1 MRPRQDGAVRCK
13 IKENMNQKTL
23 LQTAL
28 LASLEAGEEIMHIYT
43 DPSQDFGI
51 ERKADN
57 SPLTLADKA
66 SNQVIMR
73 HLAGTGIPVLSEEG
87 QHLPYE
93 ERGTWHRL
101 WVVDPLDGTKEFI
114 KKNGEFTV
122 NVALVVEGQP
132 VLGVVY
138 VPATRVLYYGIVGE
152 GAWKCVVPALEAG
165 LPEPAHLAEFLSAGS
180 DADGWAPFGGVSLP
194 VGDGHEVF
202 TIVASRSHM
211 SPETQAYIQEMERVH
226 GQVRTVSSGSS
237 IKICLVAEGVADAY
251 PRYAPTMEW
260 DTAAG
265 DAVARA
271 AGRAVTSAATGQP
284 LAYNKPDLL
293 NPWFLVE

>member
-1 MRPRQDGAVRCK
+1 M
-13 IKENMNQKTL
+13 ENKNLKTL

-28 LASLEAGEEIMHIYT
+28 LASLEAGEEIMRIYT
-43 DPSQDFGI
+43 DPKQDFGI

-66 SNQVIMR
+66 SHRVIMNY
-73 HLAGTGIPVLSEEG
+73 LAATPIPVLSEEG
-87 QHLPYE
+87 RHLPYE
-93 ERGTWHRL
+93 ERSGWDCL

-122 NVALVVEGQP
+122 NVALVQQGAP

-138 VPATRVLYYGIVGE
+138 VPVTRVLYYGMVGE
-152 GAWKCVVPALEAG
+152 GAWKCTVPALGSSLPEAG
-165 LPEPAHLAEFLSAGS
+165 SLAAFLSQGAPS
-180 DADGWAPFGGVSLP
+180 DGKAPFGGEQLP
-194 VGDGHEVF
+194 VGRGHDVF
-202 TIVASRSHM
+202 TVVASRSHM

-271 AGRAVTSAATGQP
+271 AGRAVRNAENGKP
-284 LAYNKPDLL
+284 LLYNKPDLL

>member
-1 MRPRQDGAVRCK
+1 M
-13 IKENMNQKTL
+13 ENKNLKTL

-28 LASLEAGEEIMHIYT
+28 LASLEAGEEIMRIYT
-43 DPSQDFGI
+43 DPKQDFGI

-66 SNQVIMR
+66 SHRVIMNY
-73 HLAGTGIPVLSEEG
+73 LTATPIPVLSEEG
-87 QHLPYE
+87 RHLPYE
-93 ERGTWHRL
+93 ERSGWDCL

-122 NVALVVEGQP
+122 NVALVQQGAP

-152 GAWKCVVPALEAG
+152 GAWKCTVPALGSG
-165 LPEPAHLAEFLSAGS
+165 LPEADSLAAFLSQGAPS
-180 DADGWAPFGGVSLP
+180 DGKASFGGEQLP
-194 VGDGHEVF
+194 VGRGHDVF
-202 TIVASRSHM
+202 TVVASRSHM

-271 AGRAVTSAATGQP
+271 AGRAVRNAENGKP
-284 LAYNKPDLL
+284 LLYNKPDLL

>member
-1 MRPRQDGAVRCK
+1 M
-13 IKENMNQKTL
+13 ENKNLKTL

-28 LASLEAGEEIMHIYT
+28 LASLEAGEEIMRIYT
-43 DPSQDFGI
+43 DPKQDFGI

-66 SNQVIMR
+66 SHRVIMNY
-73 HLAGTGIPVLSEEG
+73 LAATPIPVLSEEG
-87 QHLPYE
+87 RHLPYE
-93 ERGTWHRL
+93 ERSGWDCL

-122 NVALVVEGQP
+122 NVALVQQGAP

-138 VPATRVLYYGIVGE
+138 VPATRVLYYGMVGE
-152 GAWKCVVPALEAG
+152 GAWKCTVPALGSG
-165 LPEPAHLAEFLSAGS
+165 LPEADSLAAFLSQGAPS
-180 DADGWAPFGGVSLP
+180 DGKAPFGGEQLP
-194 VGDGHEVF
+194 VGRGHDVF
-202 TIVASRSHM
+202 TVVASRSHM

-237 IKICLVAEGVADAY
+237 IKMCLVAEGVADAY

-271 AGRAVTSAATGQP
+271 AGRAMRNAENGKP
-284 LAYNKPDLL
+284 LLYNKPDLL

>member
-1 MRPRQDGAVRCK
+1 M
-13 IKENMNQKTL
+13 ENKNLKTL

-28 LASLEAGEEIMHIYT
+28 LASLEAGEEIMRIYT
-43 DPSQDFGI
+43 DPKQDFGI

-66 SNQVIMR
+66 SHQVIMR
-73 HLAGTGIPVLSEEG
+73 YLAAIPIPVLSEEG
-87 QHLPYE
+87 RHLPYE
-93 ERGTWHRL
+93 ERSGWDCL

-122 NVALVVEGQP
+122 NVALVRQGAP

-152 GAWKCVVPALEAG
+152 GAWKCTVPALGSG
-165 LPEPAHLAEFLSAGS
+165 LPEADSLATFLSQGAPS
-180 DADGWAPFGGVSLP
+180 DGKAPFGGEQLP
-194 VGDGHEVF
+194 VGRGHDVF
-202 TIVASRSHM
+202 TVVASRSHM

-226 GQVRTVSSGSS
+226 GQVCTVSSGSS

-271 AGRAVTSAATGQP
+271 AGRAVRNAENGKP
-284 LAYNKPDLL
+284 LLYNKPDLL

>member
-1 MRPRQDGAVRCK
+1 M
-13 IKENMNQKTL
+13 ENKNLKTL

-28 LASLEAGEEIMHIYT
+28 LASLEAGEEIMRIYT
-43 DPSQDFGI
+43 DPKQDFGI

-66 SNQVIMR
+66 SHRVIMR
-73 HLAGTGIPVLSEEG
+73 YLAATPIPVLSEEG

-93 ERGTWHRL
+93 ERSGWDCL

-122 NVALVVEGQP
+122 NVALVRQGAP

-152 GAWKCVVPALEAG
+152 GAWKCTVPALEAN
-165 LPEPAHLAEFLSAGS
+165 LPEADSLAAFLSQGAPS
-180 DADGWAPFGGVSLP
+180 DGKAPFGGEPLP
-194 VGDGHEVF
+194 TDQGHDTF
-202 TIVASRSHM
+202 TVVASRSHM
-211 SPETQAYIQEMERVH
+211 SPETQAYIQKMEH

-251 PRYAPTMEW
+251 PRFAPTMEW

-271 AGRAVTSAATGQP
+271 AGRAVTNAENGKP
-284 LAYNKPDLL
+284 LLYNKPNLL

>member
-1 MRPRQDGAVRCK
+1 M
-13 IKENMNQKTL
+13 ENKNLKTL

-28 LASLEAGEEIMHIYT
+28 LASLEAGEEIMRIYT
-43 DPSQDFGI
+43 DPKQDFGI

-66 SNQVIMR
+66 SHKVIMR
-73 HLAGTGIPVLSEEG
+73 YLAATPIPVLSEEG
-87 QHLPYE
+87 RHLPYE
-93 ERGTWHRL
+93 ERSGWDCL

-122 NVALVVEGQP
+122 NVALVQQGAP

-138 VPATRVLYYGIVGE
+138 VPVTRVLYYGIVGE
-152 GAWKCVVPALEAG
+152 GAWKCTVPALGSG
-165 LPEPAHLAEFLSAGS
+165 LPEADSLAAFLSQGAPSG
-180 DADGWAPFGGVSLP
+180 GKAPFGGEQLP
-194 VGDGHEVF
+194 VGRGHDVF
-202 TIVASRSHM
+202 TVVASRSHM

-271 AGRAVTSAATGQP
+271 AGRAVRNAENGKP
-284 LAYNKPDLL
+284 LLYNKPDLL

>member
-1 MRPRQDGAVRCK
+1 M
-13 IKENMNQKTL
+13 ENKNLKTL

-28 LASLEAGEEIMHIYT
+28 LASLEAGEEIMRIYT
-43 DPSQDFGI
+43 DPKQDFGI

-66 SNQVIMR
+66 SHRVIMNY
-73 HLAGTGIPVLSEEG
+73 LAATPIPVLSEEG
-87 QHLPYE
+87 RHLPYE
-93 ERGTWHRL
+93 ERSGWDCL

-122 NVALVVEGQP
+122 NVALVQQGAP

-152 GAWKCVVPALEAG
+152 GAWKCTVPALGSG
-165 LPEPAHLAEFLSAGS
+165 LPEADSLATFLSQGAPS
-180 DADGWAPFGGVSLP
+180 DGKAPFGGEQLP
-194 VGDGHEVF
+194 VGRGHDVF
-202 TIVASRSHM
+202 TVVASRSHM

-237 IKICLVAEGVADAY
+237 IKICLVAEGAADAY

-271 AGRAVTSAATGQP
+271 AGRAVRNAENGKP
-284 LAYNKPDLL
+284 LLYNKPDLL

>member
-1 MRPRQDGAVRCK
+1 M
-13 IKENMNQKTL
+13 ENKNLKTL

-28 LASLEAGEEIMHIYT
+28 LASLEAGEEIMRIYT
-43 DPSQDFGI
+43 DPKQDFGI

-66 SNQVIMR
+66 SHRVIMR
-73 HLAGTGIPVLSEEG
+73 YLAATPIPVLSEEG
-87 QHLPYE
+87 RHLPYE
-93 ERGTWHRL
+93 ERCGWDCL

-122 NVALVVEGQP
+122 NVALVQQGAP

-152 GAWKCVVPALEAG
+152 GAWKCTMPALEAN
-165 LPEPAHLAEFLSAGS
+165 LPEAGSLAAFLSQGAPS
-180 DADGWAPFGGVSLP
+180 ASTSPFGGEPLP
-194 VGDGHEVF
+194 TDQGHDTF
-202 TIVASRSHM
+202 TVVASRSHM
-211 SPETQAYIQEMERVH
+211 SPETQAYILEMERVH

-251 PRYAPTMEW
+251 PRFAPTMEW

-271 AGRAVTSAATGQP
+271 AGRAVTNAENGKP
-284 LAYNKPDLL
+284 LLYNKPDLL

>member
-1 MRPRQDGAVRCK
+1 MRY
-13 IKENMNQKTL
+13 
-23 LQTAL
+23 
-28 LASLEAGEEIMHIYT
+28 LAAT
-43 DPSQDFGI
+43 P
-51 ERKADN
+51 
-57 SPLTLADKA
+57 
-66 SNQVIMR
+66 
-73 HLAGTGIPVLSEEG
+73 IPVLSEEG

-93 ERGTWHRL
+93 ERSGWDCL

-122 NVALVVEGQP
+122 NVALVRQGAP

-152 GAWKCVVPALEAG
+152 GAWKCTVPALEAN
-165 LPEPAHLAEFLSAGS
+165 LPEADSLAAFLSQGAPS
-180 DADGWAPFGGVSLP
+180 DGKAPFGGEPLP
-194 VGDGHEVF
+194 TDQGHDTF
-202 TIVASRSHM
+202 TVVASRSHM

-251 PRYAPTMEW
+251 PRFAPTMEW

-271 AGRAVTSAATGQP
+271 AGRAVTNAENGKP
-284 LAYNKPDLL
+284 LLYNKPNLL

>member
-1 MRPRQDGAVRCK
+1 M
-13 IKENMNQKTL
+13 ENKNLKTL

-28 LASLEAGEEIMHIYT
+28 LASLEAGEEIMRIYT
-43 DPSQDFGI
+43 DPKQDFGI

-66 SNQVIMR
+66 SHRVIMNY
-73 HLAGTGIPVLSEEG
+73 LAATPIPVLSEEG
-87 QHLPYE
+87 RHLPYE
-93 ERGTWHRL
+93 ERSGWDCL

-122 NVALVVEGQP
+122 NVALVQQGAP

-152 GAWKCVVPALEAG
+152 GAWKCTVPALGSG
-165 LPEPAHLAEFLSAGS
+165 LPEAGSLAAFLSQGAPS
-180 DADGWAPFGGVSLP
+180 DDKAPFGGDQLP
-194 VGDGHEVF
+194 VGRGHDVF
-202 TIVASRSHM
+202 TVVASRSHM

-271 AGRAVTSAATGQP
+271 AGRAVRNAENGKP
-284 LAYNKPDLL
+284 LLYNKPDLL

>member
-1 MRPRQDGAVRCK
+1 M
-13 IKENMNQKTL
+13 ENKNLKTL

-28 LASLEAGEEIMHIYT
+28 LASLEAGEEIMRIYT
-43 DPSQDFGI
+43 DPKQDFGI

-66 SNQVIMR
+66 SHRVIMNY
-73 HLAGTGIPVLSEEG
+73 LAATPIPVLSEEG
-87 QHLPYE
+87 RHLPYE
-93 ERGTWHRL
+93 ERSGWDCL

-122 NVALVVEGQP
+122 NVALVQQGAP

-152 GAWKCVVPALEAG
+152 GAWKCTVPALGSG
-165 LPEPAHLAEFLSAGS
+165 LPEADSLATFLSQGAPS
-180 DADGWAPFGGVSLP
+180 DGKAPFGGEQLP
-194 VGDGHEVF
+194 VGRGHDVF
-202 TIVASRSHM
+202 TVVASRSHM

-226 GQVRTVSSGSS
+226 GQVCTASSGSS

-271 AGRAVTSAATGQP
+271 AGRAVRNAENGKP
-284 LAYNKPDLL
+284 LLYNKPDLL

>member
-1 MRPRQDGAVRCK
+1 M
-13 IKENMNQKTL
+13 ENKNLKTL

-28 LASLEAGEEIMHIYT
+28 LASLEAGEEIMRIYT
-43 DPSQDFGI
+43 DPKQDFGI

-66 SNQVIMR
+66 SHRVIMNY
-73 HLAGTGIPVLSEEG
+73 LGATPIPVLSEEG
-87 QHLPYE
+87 RHLPYE
-93 ERGTWHRL
+93 ERCGWDCL

-122 NVALVVEGQP
+122 NVALVQQGAP

-138 VPATRVLYYGIVGE
+138 VPATRVLYYGMVGE
-152 GAWKCVVPALEAG
+152 GAWKCTVPALGSG
-165 LPEPAHLAEFLSAGS
+165 LPEADSLAAFLSQGAPS
-180 DADGWAPFGGVSLP
+180 DGKAPFGGEQLP
-194 VGDGHEVF
+194 VGRGHDVF
-202 TIVASRSHM
+202 TVVASRSHM

-271 AGRAVTSAATGQP
+271 AGRAMRNAENGKP
-284 LAYNKPDLL
+284 LLYNKPDLL

>member
-1 MRPRQDGAVRCK
+1 M
-13 IKENMNQKTL
+13 ENKNLKTL

-28 LASLEAGEEIMHIYT
+28 LASLEAGEEIMRIYT
-43 DPSQDFGI
+43 DPKQDFGI

-66 SNQVIMR
+66 SHRVIMNY
-73 HLAGTGIPVLSEEG
+73 LAATPIPVLSEEG
-87 QHLPYE
+87 RHLPYE
-93 ERGTWHRL
+93 ERSGWDCL

-122 NVALVVEGQP
+122 NVALVQQGAP

-152 GAWKCVVPALEAG
+152 GAWKCTVPALGSG
-165 LPEPAHLAEFLSAGS
+165 LPEADSLAAFLSQGAPS
-180 DADGWAPFGGVSLP
+180 DGKALFGGEQLP
-194 VGDGHEVF
+194 VGRGHDVF
-202 TIVASRSHM
+202 TVVASRSHM

-271 AGRAVTSAATGQP
+271 AGRAVRNAENGKP
-284 LAYNKPDLL
+284 LLYNKPDLL

>member
-1 MRPRQDGAVRCK
+1 M
-13 IKENMNQKTL
+13 ENKNLKTL

-28 LASLEAGEEIMHIYT
+28 LASLEAGEEIMRIYT
-43 DPSQDFGI
+43 DPKQDFGI

-57 SPLTLADKA
+57 SPLTLADKT
-66 SNQVIMR
+66 SHRVIMNY
-73 HLAGTGIPVLSEEG
+73 LAATPIPVLSEEG
-87 QHLPYE
+87 RHLPYE
-93 ERGTWHRL
+93 ERSGWDCL

-122 NVALVVEGQP
+122 NVALVQQGAP

-152 GAWKCVVPALEAG
+152 GAWKCTVPALGSG
-165 LPEPAHLAEFLSAGS
+165 LPEADSLAAFLSQGAPS
-180 DADGWAPFGGVSLP
+180 DGKVPFGGEQLP
-194 VGDGHEVF
+194 VGRGHDVF
-202 TIVASRSHM
+202 TVVASRSHM

-271 AGRAVTSAATGQP
+271 AGRAVRNAENGKP
-284 LAYNKPDLL
+284 LLYNKPDLL

>member
-1 MRPRQDGAVRCK
+1 MYKMDQ
-13 IKENMNQKTL
+13 NTL
-23 LQTAL
+23 LGTAL
-28 LASLEAGEEIMHIYT
+28 LASLEAGEEIMRIYN
-43 DPSQDFGI
+43 DPEQDFGV

-66 SNQVIMR
+66 SHQVIMR

-87 QHLPYE
+87 QHQHYG
-93 ERGTWHRL
+93 ERAAWERL

-132 VLGVVY
+132 VLGAVY
-138 VPATRVLYYGIVGE
+138 VPASRLLYYGKVGE
-152 GAWKCVVPALEAG
+152 GAWKCAVPRLRAG
-165 LPEPAHLAEFLSAGS
+165 LPVDCGLDAFLAHG
-180 DADGWAPFGGVSLP
+180 ADTGTPSPFGGEPLP
-194 VGDGHEVF
+194 AGGGHDIF
-202 TIVASRSHM
+202 TVVASRSHM
-211 SPETQAYIQEMERVH
+211 SPETQAYIREMERVH
-226 GQVRTVSSGSS
+226 GQVRMVSSGSS

-271 AGRAVTSAATGQP
+271 AGKMVTDAGTGKP
-284 LAYNKPDLL
+284 LAYNKPDLH

>member
-1 MRPRQDGAVRCK
+1 M
-13 IKENMNQKTL
+13 ENKNLKTL

-28 LASLEAGEEIMHIYT
+28 LASLEAGEEIMRIYT
-43 DPSQDFGI
+43 DPKQDFGI

-66 SNQVIMR
+66 SHKVIMR
-73 HLAGTGIPVLSEEG
+73 YLAATPIPVLSEEG
-87 QHLPYE
+87 RHLPYE
-93 ERGTWHRL
+93 ERSGWDCL

-122 NVALVVEGQP
+122 NVALVQQGAP

-152 GAWKCVVPALEAG
+152 GAWKCTVPALGSG
-165 LPEPAHLAEFLSAGS
+165 LPEADSLAAFLSLGAPS
-180 DADGWAPFGGVSLP
+180 DGKAPFGGEQLP
-194 VGDGHEVF
+194 VGRGHDVF
-202 TIVASRSHM
+202 TVVASRSHM

-226 GQVRTVSSGSS
+226 GQVCTVSSGSS

-271 AGRAVTSAATGQP
+271 AGRAVRNAENGKP
-284 LAYNKPDLL
+284 LLYNKPDLL

>member
-1 MRPRQDGAVRCK
+1 M
-13 IKENMNQKTL
+13 ENKNLKTL

-28 LASLEAGEEIMHIYT
+28 LASLEAGEEIMRIYT
-43 DPSQDFGI
+43 DPKQDFGI

-66 SNQVIMR
+66 SHRVIMNY
-73 HLAGTGIPVLSEEG
+73 LAATPIPVLSEEG
-87 QHLPYE
+87 RHLPYE
-93 ERGTWHRL
+93 ERSGWDCL

-122 NVALVVEGQP
+122 NVALVQQGAP

-152 GAWKCVVPALEAG
+152 GAWKCTVPALGSG
-165 LPEPAHLAEFLSAGS
+165 LPEADSLAAFLSQGAPS
-180 DADGWAPFGGVSLP
+180 DGKGPFGGEQLP
-194 VGDGHEVF
+194 VGRGHDVF
-202 TIVASRSHM
+202 TVVASRSHM

-271 AGRAVTSAATGQP
+271 AGRAVRNAENGKP
-284 LAYNKPDLL
+284 LLYNKPDLL

>member
-1 MRPRQDGAVRCK
+1 M
-13 IKENMNQKTL
+13 ENKNLKTL

-28 LASLEAGEEIMHIYT
+28 LASLEAGEEIMRIYT
-43 DPSQDFGI
+43 DPKQDFGI

-66 SNQVIMR
+66 SHRVIMNY
-73 HLAGTGIPVLSEEG
+73 LAATPIPVLSEEG
-87 QHLPYE
+87 RHLPYE
-93 ERGTWHRL
+93 ERNGWDCL

-122 NVALVVEGQP
+122 NVALVQQGAP

-152 GAWKCVVPALEAG
+152 GAWKCTVPALGSG
-165 LPEPAHLAEFLSAGS
+165 LPEADSLAAFLSQGAPS
-180 DADGWAPFGGVSLP
+180 DDKAPFGGEQLP
-194 VGDGHEVF
+194 VERGHDVF
-202 TIVASRSHM
+202 TVVASRSHM

-271 AGRAVTSAATGQP
+271 AGRAVRNAENGKP
-284 LAYNKPDLL
+284 LLYNKPDLL

>member
-1 MRPRQDGAVRCK
+1 MFVAHDY
-13 IKENMNQKTL
+13 KTMDKDKQEML

-28 LASLEAGEEIMHIYT
+28 LASFEAGEEIMRIYT
-43 DPSQDFGI
+43 DPKQDFGI

-66 SNQVIMR
+66 SHQVIMR
-73 HLAGTGIPVLSEEG
+73 YLSNTGIPILSEEG
-87 QHLPYE
+87 QHIPYD
-93 ERGTWHRL
+93 ERKAWGRL

-122 NVALVVEGQP
+122 NVALVENGHP
-132 VLGVVY
+132 VMGVVY
-138 VPATRVLYYGIVGE
+138 VPFTRILYYGIVGR
-152 GAWKCVVPALEAG
+152 GAWKSDVLAFNTG
-165 LPEPAHLAEFLSAGS
+165 LPTLNELSCFLAGDVTLDCQG
-180 DADGWAPFGGVSLP
+180 PFGGLP
-194 VGDGHEVF
+194 LPAGDGHEVF
-202 TIVASRSHM
+202 TVVASRSHM
-211 SPETQAYIQEMERVH
+211 SSETQAYIQEMERVH
-226 GQVRTVSSGSS
+226 GQVRIVSSGSS

-251 PRYAPTMEW
+251 PRFAPTMEW

-271 AGRAVTSAATGQP
+271 AGRMVTNAETGSP
-284 LAYNKPDLL
+284 LVYNKQDLL

>member
-1 MRPRQDGAVRCK
+1 M
-13 IKENMNQKTL
+13 ENKNLKTL

-28 LASLEAGEEIMHIYT
+28 LASLEAGEEIMRIYT
-43 DPSQDFGI
+43 DPKQDFGI

-66 SNQVIMR
+66 SHRVIMNY
-73 HLAGTGIPVLSEEG
+73 LAATPIPVLSEEG
-87 QHLPYE
+87 RHLPYE
-93 ERGTWHRL
+93 ERSGWDCL

-122 NVALVVEGQP
+122 NVALVRQGAP

-152 GAWKCVVPALEAG
+152 GAWKCTVPALGSG
-165 LPEPAHLAEFLSAGS
+165 LPEADSLAAFLSQGAPSG
-180 DADGWAPFGGVSLP
+180 GKAPFGGEQLP
-194 VGDGHEVF
+194 VGRGHDVF
-202 TIVASRSHM
+202 TVVASRSHM

-271 AGRAVTSAATGQP
+271 AGRAVRNAENGKP
-284 LAYNKPDLL
+284 LLYNKSDLL

>member
-1 MRPRQDGAVRCK
+1 M
-13 IKENMNQKTL
+13 ENKNLKTL

-28 LASLEAGEEIMHIYT
+28 LASLEAGEEIMRIYT
-43 DPSQDFGI
+43 DPKQDFGI

-66 SNQVIMR
+66 SHQVIMR
-73 HLAGTGIPVLSEEG
+73 YLAATPIPVLSEEG

-93 ERGTWHRL
+93 ERSGWDCL

-122 NVALVVEGQP
+122 NVALVRQGAP

-152 GAWKCVVPALEAG
+152 GAWKCTVPALG
-165 LPEPAHLAEFLSAGS
+165 SGLSAFRHGHFAFAPS
-180 DADGWAPFGGVSLP
+180 DGKAPFGGEPLP
-194 VGDGHEVF
+194 TDQGHDTF
-202 TIVASRSHM
+202 TVVASRSHM

-251 PRYAPTMEW
+251 PRFAPTMEW

-271 AGRAVTSAATGQP
+271 AGRAVTNAENGKP
-284 LAYNKPDLL
+284 LLYNKPNLL

>member
-1 MRPRQDGAVRCK
+1 M
-13 IKENMNQKTL
+13 ENKNLKTL

-28 LASLEAGEEIMHIYT
+28 LASLEAGEEIMRIYT
-43 DPSQDFGI
+43 DPKQDFGI

-66 SNQVIMR
+66 SHRVIMNY
-73 HLAGTGIPVLSEEG
+73 LAATPIPVLSEEG
-87 QHLPYE
+87 RHLPYE
-93 ERGTWHRL
+93 ERSGWDCL

-122 NVALVVEGQP
+122 NVALVQQGAP

-152 GAWKCVVPALEAG
+152 GAWKCTVPALGSG
-165 LPEPAHLAEFLSAGS
+165 LPEADSLAAFLSQGAPS
-180 DADGWAPFGGVSLP
+180 DDKAPFGGEQLP
-194 VGDGHEVF
+194 VERGHDVF
-202 TIVASRSHM
+202 TVVASRSHM

-271 AGRAVTSAATGQP
+271 AGRAVRNAENGKP
-284 LAYNKPDLL
+284 LLYNKPDLL

>member
-1 MRPRQDGAVRCK
+1 M
-13 IKENMNQKTL
+13 ENKNLKTL

-28 LASLEAGEEIMHIYT
+28 LASLEAGEEIMRIYT
-43 DPSQDFGI
+43 DPKQDFGI

-66 SNQVIMR
+66 SHRVIMNY
-73 HLAGTGIPVLSEEG
+73 LAATPIPVLSEEG
-87 QHLPYE
+87 RHLPYE
-93 ERGTWHRL
+93 ERSGWDCL

-122 NVALVVEGQP
+122 NVALVQQGAP

-138 VPATRVLYYGIVGE
+138 VPATRVLYYGMVGE
-152 GAWKCVVPALEAG
+152 GAWKCTVPALGNG
-165 LPEPAHLAEFLSAGS
+165 LPEADSLAAFLSQGAPS
-180 DADGWAPFGGVSLP
+180 DGKASFGGEQLP
-194 VGDGHEVF
+194 VGRGHDVF
-202 TIVASRSHM
+202 TVVASRSHM

-271 AGRAVTSAATGQP
+271 AGRAVRNAENGKP
-284 LAYNKPDLL
+284 LLYNKPDLL

>member
-1 MRPRQDGAVRCK
+1 MEMR
-13 IKENMNQKTL
+13 IL
-23 LQTAL
+23 LRTAL
-28 LASLEAGEEIMHIYT
+28 LASLEAGEEIMHIYS
-43 DPSQDFGI
+43 DPIQDFGI

-66 SNQVIMR
+66 SHQVIMR
-73 HLAGTGIPVLSEEG
+73 YLLTTDIPVLSEEG

-93 ERGTWHRL
+93 ERSAWERL

-122 NVALVVEGQP
+122 NIALVVHGNP
-132 VLGVVY
+132 ILGVVY
-138 VPATRVLYYGIVGE
+138 VPAARVLYYGIVGE
-152 GAWKCVVPALEAG
+152 GAWRCVVPAFPNG
-165 LPEPAHLAEFLSAGS
+165 LPEPEGLSALLSS
-180 DADGWAPFGGVSLP
+180 DGPSDPDAPFGGVVLP
-194 VGDGHEVF
+194 VAEEHDVF

-211 SPETQAYIQEMERVH
+211 SPETQTYIQEMERLH
-226 GQVRTVSSGSS
+226 GQVKTVSSGSS

-271 AGRAVTSAATGQP
+271 AGKIVISVETGTP
-284 LAYNKPDLL
+284 LVYNKQDLH
-293 NPWFLVE
+293 NPWFLVES

>member
-1 MRPRQDGAVRCK
+1 MRY
-13 IKENMNQKTL
+13 
-23 LQTAL
+23 
-28 LASLEAGEEIMHIYT
+28 LAAT
-43 DPSQDFGI
+43 P
-51 ERKADN
+51 
-57 SPLTLADKA
+57 
-66 SNQVIMR
+66 
-73 HLAGTGIPVLSEEG
+73 IPVLSEEG
-87 QHLPYE
+87 RHLPYE
-93 ERGTWHRL
+93 ERCGWDCL

-122 NVALVVEGQP
+122 NVALVRQGAP

-152 GAWKCVVPALEAG
+152 GAWKCTVPALEAN
-165 LPEPAHLAEFLSAGS
+165 LPEADSLAAFLSQGAPSAGTS
-180 DADGWAPFGGVSLP
+180 PFGGEPLP
-194 VGDGHEVF
+194 TDQGHDTF
-202 TIVASRSHM
+202 TVVASRSHM

-251 PRYAPTMEW
+251 PRFAPTMEW

-271 AGRAVTSAATGQP
+271 AGRAVTNAENGKP
-284 LAYNKPDLL
+284 LLYNKPDLL

>member
-1 MRPRQDGAVRCK
+1 M
-13 IKENMNQKTL
+13 ENKNLKTL

-28 LASLEAGEEIMHIYT
+28 LASLKAGEEIMRIYT
-43 DPSQDFGI
+43 DPKQDFGI

-66 SNQVIMR
+66 SHRVIMNY
-73 HLAGTGIPVLSEEG
+73 LAATPIPVLSEEG
-87 QHLPYE
+87 RHLPYE
-93 ERGTWHRL
+93 ERSGWDCL

-122 NVALVVEGQP
+122 NVALVQQGAP
-132 VLGVVY
+132 MLGVVY

-152 GAWKCVVPALEAG
+152 GAWKCTVPALGSG
-165 LPEPAHLAEFLSAGS
+165 LPEADSLAAFLSQGAPS
-180 DADGWAPFGGVSLP
+180 DDKAPFGGEQLP
-194 VGDGHEVF
+194 VGRGHDVF
-202 TIVASRSHM
+202 MVVASRSHM

-271 AGRAVTSAATGQP
+271 AGRAVRNAENGKP
-284 LAYNKPDLL
+284 LLYNKPDLL

>member
-1 MRPRQDGAVRCK
+1 M
-13 IKENMNQKTL
+13 ENKNLKTL

-28 LASLEAGEEIMHIYT
+28 LASLEAGEEIMRIYT
-43 DPSQDFGI
+43 DPKQDFGI

-66 SNQVIMR
+66 SHRVIMR
-73 HLAGTGIPVLSEEG
+73 YLAATPIPVLSEEG
-87 QHLPYE
+87 RHLPYE
-93 ERGTWHRL
+93 ERCGWDCL

-122 NVALVVEGQP
+122 NVALVQQGAP

-152 GAWKCVVPALEAG
+152 GAWKCTVPALGSG
-165 LPEPAHLAEFLSAGS
+165 LPEAESLAAFLSQGAPSAGTS
-180 DADGWAPFGGVSLP
+180 PFGGEPLP
-194 VGDGHEVF
+194 TDQGHDTF
-202 TIVASRSHM
+202 TVVASRSHM
-211 SPETQAYIQEMERVH
+211 SPETQAYILEMERVH

-251 PRYAPTMEW
+251 PRFAPTMEW

-271 AGRAVTSAATGQP
+271 AGRAVTNAENGKP
-284 LAYNKPDLL
+284 LLYNKPDLL

>member
-1 MRPRQDGAVRCK
+1 M
-13 IKENMNQKTL
+13 ENKNLKTL
-23 LQTAL
+23 LHTAL
-28 LASLEAGEEIMHIYT
+28 LASLEAGEEIMRIYT
-43 DPSQDFGI
+43 DPKQDFGI

-66 SNQVIMR
+66 SHRVIMNY
-73 HLAGTGIPVLSEEG
+73 LAATPIPVLSEEG
-87 QHLPYE
+87 RHLPYE
-93 ERGTWHRL
+93 ERSGWDCL

-122 NVALVVEGQP
+122 NVALVQQGAP

-152 GAWKCVVPALEAG
+152 GAWKCTVPALG
-165 LPEPAHLAEFLSAGS
+165 SSLPEADSLAEFLSQGAPS
-180 DADGWAPFGGVSLP
+180 DGKAPFGGEQLP
-194 VGDGHEVF
+194 VGRGHDVF
-202 TIVASRSHM
+202 TVVASRSHM

-271 AGRAVTSAATGQP
+271 AGRAVRNAENGKP
-284 LAYNKPDLL
+284 LLYNKPDLL

>member
-1 MRPRQDGAVRCK
+1 M
-13 IKENMNQKTL
+13 ENKNLKTL

-28 LASLEAGEEIMHIYT
+28 LASLEAGEEIMCIYT
-43 DPSQDFGI
+43 DPKQDFGI

-66 SNQVIMR
+66 SHRVIMNY
-73 HLAGTGIPVLSEEG
+73 LAATLIPVLSEEG
-87 QHLPYE
+87 RHLPYE
-93 ERGTWHRL
+93 ERSGWDCL
-101 WVVDPLDGTKEFI
+101 WVVDPQDGTKEFI

-122 NVALVVEGQP
+122 NVALVQRGAP

-152 GAWKCVVPALEAG
+152 GAWKCTVPVLGSG
-165 LPEPAHLAEFLSAGS
+165 LPEAGSLAAFLSQGAPS
-180 DADGWAPFGGVSLP
+180 DGKAPFGGEQLP
-194 VGDGHEVF
+194 VGRGHDVF
-202 TIVASRSHM
+202 TVVASRSHM

-271 AGRAVTSAATGQP
+271 AGRAVRNAENGKP
-284 LAYNKPDLL
+284 LLYNKPDLL